1 MLVDVDM
8 MSFNSRTR
16 EGCDKEDECQVL
28 AFRGFNSRTREGCDL
43 PRGRCPQLF
52 WTVSIHAPGRG
63 ATRSAPSNSCYHL
76 GFNSRTREGCDRSR
90 CLLTLRILGSL
101 HAPGRGAT
109 INVDKSTTDLQFQ
122 FTHPGGVRLLRVRQ
136 QRVLS
141 KSFNSRTR
149 EGCDQNHQCYILY
162 TLGFN
167 SRTREG
173 CDSELFGT
181 ENLVAKFQFTHPG
194 GVRLP
199 GRPQLLIRHE
209 VSIHAPG
216 RGATQALSPRSSSVL
231 FQFTHP
237 GGVRQ

>member
-1 MLVDVDM
+1 M

-90 CLLTLRILGSL
+90 CLLTRRSL
-101 HAPGRGAT
+101 VSIHAPGRGAT

-149 EGCDQNHQCYILY
+149 EGCD
-162 TLGFN
+162 TSPRASSRGSRSFN

-173 CDSELFGT
+173 CDMALSRNGNYLR
-181 ENLVAKFQFTHPG
+181 KFQFTHPG
-194 GVRLP
+194 GVRHGLHFRSCCSACFNSRTRE
-199 GRPQLLIRHE
+199 GCDCRLLANCYTKS

-216 RGATQALSPRSSSVL
+216 RGAT
-231 FQFTHP
+231 
-237 GGVRQ
+237 G

>member
-1 MLVDVDM
+1 MPRWACR
-8 MSFNSRTR
+8 FNSRTR
-16 EGCDKEDECQVL
+16 EGCDGDPAQIYGRGV
-28 AFRGFNSRTREGCDL
+28 GFNSRTREGCDV
-43 PRGRCPQLF
+43 PREVLNDVSL
-52 WTVSIHAPGRG
+52 VSIHAPGRG

-90 CLLTLRILGSL
+90 CLLTRRSL
-101 HAPGRGAT
+101 VSIHAPGRGAT